1 MRGEHIMQNKVDVE
15 VNQRLPLQVAP
26 VMRTVVNS
34 AVTGDV
40 GLAASDNDHNTDT
53 EHDTFFV
60 DMS

>member
-1 MRGEHIMQNKVDVE
+1 MQNKVDVE